1 MEIIANKCI
10 ARATYKM
17 LLRCDYHRPLPGQF
31 VEIALPGFYLR
42 RPISICDMEDDVLTL
57 IYKVVGQGTQ
67 AMTAYQPGQHL
78 DIIGPFG
85 NGYNLAAM
93 PQEITLIG
101 GGVGVP
107 PLFYLCK
114 ELLRCQKNVAVI
126 LGFNTREDTFLQ
138 QEFEALGVSVKT
150 AIMHGEAEHQGLV
163 TDLFTTCDYV
173 CSCGPEPM
181 LKAVWQRA
189 KDGQYSFEARM
200 GCGFGGCMGCSVET
214 ASGMKRICKEGPILT
229 QDEILW

>member
-1 MEIIANKCI
+1 MEILANQLIAKK
-10 ARATYKM
+10 TWKM
-17 LLRCDYHRPLPGQF
+17 MLFCDYQQPLPGQF

-42 RPISICDMEDDVLTL
+42 RPISICDFESGILTI
-57 IYKVVGQGTQ
+57 IYKVVGDGTE
-67 AMTAYQPGQHL
+67 AMTRCRPGQHL

-85 NGYNLAAM
+85 NGYNLAVM
-93 PQEITLIG
+93 PQKITLVG

-114 ELLRCQKNVAVI
+114 KLLQCNKEVDVI
-126 LGFNTREDTFLQ
+126 LGFNTKEEAFLQ
-138 QEFEALGVSVKT
+138 QEFAALGVSVKT

-163 TDLFTTCDYV
+163 TDLFTCCDYV

-181 LKAVWQRA
+181 LKAVWQQS
-189 KDGQYSFEARM
+189 KEGQYSFEARM

-229 QDEILW
+229 QEEILW